1 MGLGKALAQSAWQ
14 EKLRRALSGSRGIR
28 LGEATVVSRQ
38 VHMSDPQQPEL
49 VTILTSADAG
59 RTFYGRA
66 QLGEVVHLDTFHE
79 IAAVDHRKVA
89 HALRHALAGIQMAE
103 FDSTSRMLLDY
114 FDLQTGVGG
123 GRITGDLSYGQKPSL
138 RVAHRNHVHVAGQLH
153 ESQLH
158 LILLMASAIEES
170 IRGQGVEI
178 RRLERLSHQRGTGG
192 GEPLD
197 LSAYTDMNDTWLRGT
212 RGGPPT
218 PSSSGGPPTHGQG
231 ETQTLRSGRG
241 VGLGSGGAPLPGLAG
256 GDHPSHGLESSEDPD
271 PSQAT
276 ESGPQPDSAWDLL
289 QQEQRLQSAL
299 ELSQR
304 LGSPDEVKR
313 VLDELSRDQGW
324 ASLYNSGSSQA
335 PFVIRQLEEDGLLR
349 REIRGLKLTD
359 QGVALLSYLNQHLR
373 DVKLRFRKLIR
384 RMPATRPSSRRPG
397 QERVR
402 AKASPDVRYGPI
414 TGTAPAQQGAWL
426 GDIALPDT
434 VRAGIRRTY
443 LERLEEG
450 GTLRRGGLALQRKD
464 IWLHLRSGDQGLNI
478 CLLIDASASMA
489 GRRILAAKH
498 LARHLLVSTR
508 DRIACIA
515 FQEREVKV
523 YVPFTR
529 DWTQVEDGL
538 ARMQPLG
545 LTPLAHG
552 LIQSMELIRA
562 SKVRRP
568 LLLLITD
575 GIPTVPKWTIDPLA
589 DALEAARQVGAGRI
603 PFGCIGLQP
612 SRRYLEELVRAGG
625 GTLHVVDELNEDSLI
640 SIAHE
645 ERLRTSQR
653 FR

>member
-1 MGLGKALAQSAWQ
+1 MGLGKALSQSAWQ
-14 EKLRRALSGSRGIR
+14 EKLRRALAGSRGIR
-28 LGEATVVSRQ
+28 LGESTVVSRQ
-38 VHMSDPQQPEL
+38 VHMSDPHQPEL
-49 VTILTSADAG
+49 VTILTTADAG
-59 RTFYGRA
+59 RTFYGRTHW
-66 QLGEVVHLDTFHE
+66 GEVVHLDIFHE
-79 IAAVDHRKVA
+79 IAEVDHRKVA
-89 HALRHALAGIQMAE
+89 EALRHVLADVRPIESNG
-103 FDSTSRMLLDY
+103 TSRLLLDY

-123 GRITGDLSYGQKPSL
+123 GRVTGDLSYGQKPSL
-138 RVAHRNHVHVAGQLH
+138 KVAHRNHVHIAGHLH

-158 LILLMASAIEES
+158 LVLDMVGAVEES
-170 IRGQGVEI
+170 ILAQGVEI
-178 RRLERLSHQRGTGG
+178 RRLERLAHQRGTGT

-197 LSAYTDMNDTWLRGT
+197 LSAYTDLNDTWLRGNM
-212 RGGPPT
+212 GGPTT
-218 PSSSGGPPTHGQG
+218 PPPSSGGRAQDQQPQS
-231 ETQTLRSGRG
+231 LRAGRG
-241 VGLGSGGAPLPGLAG
+241 AGAGPGSGGSSSVPGESTGVSGREAPEADAASDSTDSGQQ
-256 GDHPSHGLESSEDPD
+256 LE
-271 PSQAT
+271 
-276 ESGPQPDSAWDLL
+276 SAWDLL
-289 QQEQRLQSAL
+289 EQEQRLQSAL

-304 LGSPDEVKR
+304 LGSPDEVMR

-335 PFVIRQLEEDGLLR
+335 PFVIRQLEEEGLVR

-359 QGVALLSYLNQHLR
+359 DGQVLLTYLHQHLR

-384 RMPATRPSSRRPG
+384 RMPAIRPGSRRPG
-397 QERVR
+397 RDRTR

-414 TGTAPAQQGAWL
+414 RGTAQAEQGAWL

-434 VRAGIRRTY
+434 LRAGIRRIY
-443 LERLEEG
+443 LERVASPDVDQ
-450 GTLRRGGLALQRKD
+450 RRGGLSLQRQD
-464 IWLHLRSGDQGLNI
+464 IHLHLRSGDHPLNI

-529 DWTQVEDGL
+529 DWTQVEEGL

-562 SKVRRP
+562 SRVRRP

-589 DALEAARQVGAGRI
+589 DALEAARQVGLGRI

-612 SRRYLEELVRAGG
+612 SRRYLEELVRVGG
-625 GTLHVVDELNEDSLI
+625 GTLHVVDELNEDALI
-640 SIAHE
+640 SIAHQ

-653 FR
+653 LR